1 MKVLQVLVFFALFC
15 GYYPNVETIRKL
27 LNRIRWDDEF
37 GQGTFEVGIYDRVD
51 DAVEFHFFEELHL
64 EKGNHFSFA
73 LHVDGEV
80 LTIPFHRI
88 REVRKNGQTIW
99 SRQL

>member
-1 MKVLQVLVFFALFC
+1 M
-15 GYYPNVETIRKL
+15 ETIREL

-37 GQGTFEVGIYDRVD
+37 GRGVFEVGIYDRIA
-51 DAVEFHFFEELHL
+51 DAVEYHPLEELHL

-73 LHVDGEV
+73 ITAAGEI

-88 REVRKNGQTIW
+88 REVRKNGECVW
-99 SRQL
+99 KR